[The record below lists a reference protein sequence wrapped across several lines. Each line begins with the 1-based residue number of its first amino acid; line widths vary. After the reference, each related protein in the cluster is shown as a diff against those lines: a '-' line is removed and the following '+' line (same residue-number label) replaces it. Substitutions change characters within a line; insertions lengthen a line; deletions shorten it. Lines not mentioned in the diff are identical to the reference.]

1 MFIYIVTA
9 ILTILPVMSSCD
21 RLETSDDFYA
31 SYEQL
36 STTKEP
42 GNWIPSFI
50 PRTAT
55 DIRGRHKIDSGAQLL
70 TFYCEGDPNTFS
82 GEYCKETTASEVQ
95 LPKSGFLDVTWWPPG
110 LVQGGTRVQEFEQY
124 KFFICERQAFLAITG
139 KTGRRQAFYWRI
151 SFT

>member
-70 TFYCEGDPNTFS
+70 TFYFEGDPNTFS

-110 LVQGGTRVQEFEQY
+110 LV
-124 KFFICERQAFLAITG
+124 
-139 KTGRRQAFYWRI
+139 
-151 SFT
+151 